1 MIKKTRTDSLQS
13 KRPHTIT
20 KTNDKIYIDNT
31 IAGSMNA
38 RLNIA
43 YYYNE

>member
-1 MIKKTRTDSLQS
+1 MEKKKRTDSLQS

-38 RLNIA
+38 RLSIA
-43 YYYNE
+43 YYFNE

>member
-1 MIKKTRTDSLQS
+1 MIKKTRTDSPQS

-38 RLNIA
+38 RLSIA

>member
-1 MIKKTRTDSLQS
+1 M
-13 KRPHTIT
+13 
-20 KTNDKIYIDNT
+20 NDKIYIDNT

-38 RLNIA
+38 RLSIA